1 MLLLVVTAL
10 VVSCNTTMVQRAEML
25 AIAQRPWS
33 PAPRPTASLLL
44 EPPPNLVALA
54 NPPERDPAMV
64 LVEQAQRDQALRNA
78 RRDTELGWKR
88 DTDRLLGEFHGQEVE
103 SWKDAP
109 AIVSQQSEPLLL
121 EEVLR
126 LNIPENSR
134 ISPELQR
141 ILLST
146 KSDLPLTINDQVLR
160 YVNYFLGRGRNT
172 LQEALCRAGSYRPMI
187 SRILA
192 ERGVPQDL
200 IYLVQA
206 ESGFRPRARSRKQAT
221 GMWQFV
227 AGRGREYG
235 LNQNR
240 HVDER
245 LDPEKATEAAARH
258 LADLHTEFGNWY
270 LAMAAYN
277 CGPGC
282 VQRAVE
288 RSGYA
293 DYWEMAHR
301 GVLPRETANY
311 VPVILA
317 MAVLDKNA
325 EAFHLDGIVPEQ
337 PIDYDTVQTRQRIN
351 LNLIADVTGT
361 TPARIKELNP
371 ALLGQ
376 ATPDVP
382 YALRIPKD
390 TAGQF
395 EAEIAQIPEARRQ
408 SWRRHE
414 VQSGESLTQIAARY
428 RVKGAEIALV
438 NHLGAEGLTAGQRLT
453 IPVPFRPEVSRAG
466 AQPGTHLVHYR
477 VRGGDSLGSIAR
489 RYRVSVAQLRR
500 WNGLSHT
507 QVQAGQVLSV
517 HTAGAG
523 HSSHSRAVA
532 TAKTARTYKH
542 RAALEPPALPPG
554 RGALSQP

>member
-1 MLLLVVTAL
+1 
-10 VVSCNTTMVQRAEML
+10 MVQRAEML
-25 AIAQRPWS
+25 AVAERPWS
-33 PAPRPTASLLL
+33 PAPRPAASLLL

-64 LVEQAQRDQALRNA
+64 LIEQAQHKQAMLNA
-78 RRDTELGWKR
+78 RRDTERGWKR
-88 DTDRLLGEFHGQEVE
+88 DSDRLLQEFHAQEVE
-103 SWKDAP
+103 SWKDTP

-126 LNIPENSR
+126 LNIPENSS
-134 ISPELQR
+134 ISPDLQR

-160 YVNYFLGRGRNT
+160 YVNYFLGRGHTT
-172 LQEALCRAGSYRPMI
+172 LREALRRAGSYRPMI

-192 ERGVPQDL
+192 EEGVPQDL

-227 AGRGREYG
+227 AWRGREYG

-245 LDPEKATEAAARH
+245 LDPEKATQAAARH
-258 LADLHTEFGNWY
+258 LADLHAQFGNWY

-317 MAVLDKNA
+317 MALLDKNA

-337 PIDYDTVQTRQRIN
+337 PIDYDTVQTRQRIS
-351 LNLIADVTGT
+351 LNLIADATGAT
-361 TPARIKELNP
+361 LARIKQLNP

-376 ATPDVP
+376 ATPDGP

-395 EAEIAQIPEARRQ
+395 EEEIAQIPEIRRQ

-414 VQSGESLTQIAARY
+414 VRSGETLPQIAARY
-428 RVKGAEIALV
+428 RVKAAEIAQV
-438 NHLGAEGLTAGQRLT
+438 NHLDAERLAPGQRIT
-453 IPVPFRPEVSRAG
+453 VPAPFRPEVQRAATARSGGIASR
-466 AQPGTHLVHYR
+466 THLVRYR
-477 VRGGDSLGSIAR
+477 VRSGDSLGSIAR
-489 RYRVSVAQLRR
+489 RYRVSIAQLQR
-500 WNGLSHT
+500 WNGLSRT
-507 QVQAGQVLSV
+507 QVEAGQVLSV
-517 HTAGAG
+517 HVTGAG
-523 HSSHSRAVA
+523 QSSHPRAAAVS
-532 TAKTARTYKH
+532 KTAHTYKH

-554 RGALSQP
+554 RTALAQP